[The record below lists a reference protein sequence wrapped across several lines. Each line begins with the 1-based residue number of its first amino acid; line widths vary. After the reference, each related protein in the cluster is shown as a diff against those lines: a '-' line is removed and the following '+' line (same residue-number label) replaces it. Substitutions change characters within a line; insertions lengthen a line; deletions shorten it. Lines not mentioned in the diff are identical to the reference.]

1 MSPTRQTLHT
11 LIDIVDNN
19 EIGILYQL
27 LLKFVPEDTAT
38 ADEVIAMNIAEQQ
51 LANGEIVSHN
61 DIDWD

>member
-11 LIDIVDNN
+11 LIDIVDTN

-38 ADEVIAMNIAEQQ
+38 ADEVIAINIAEQQ

-61 DIDWD
+61 DIDWN